1 MLGALLQ
8 TVTRTDRQVQD
19 GSDVVV
25 DGEHVLV
32 DFVNR
37 FHALSVQDGSD
48 VVVDGEQVEVHLVA
62 HKVMIVC
69 GKACKG
75 QRMLRVALWYFSG
88 LGSER
93 IQRKEVAFE
102 Q

>member
-48 VVVDGEQVEVHLVA
+48 VVVAGGSA
-62 HKVMIVC
+62 
-69 GKACKG
+69 
-75 QRMLRVALWYFSG
+75 FSG
-88 LGSER
+88 TQSDDSVWESM
-93 IQRKEVAFE
+93 
-102 Q
+102 

>member
-1 MLGALLQ
+1 M
-8 TVTRTDRQVQD
+8 
-19 GSDVVV
+19 
-25 DGEHVLV
+25 
-32 DFVNR
+32 
-37 FHALSVQDGSD
+37 
-48 VVVDGEQVEVHLVA
+48 EVHLVA

-75 QRMLRVALWYFSG
+75 QRILRVALWYFSG

-93 IQRKEVAFE
+93 NQRKEVAFE